1 MPHIIIKLLK
11 GKSEEQKKKL
21 AEEIVKTSMPIVNYG
36 EDAFSVTIEE
46 IEPRDWAEKVYKP
59 EIAGQKDKLYK
70 EPGYK
75 M

>member
-21 AEEIVKTSMPIVNYG
+21 AEEIIKTAMPIVDYG
-36 EDAFSVTIEE
+36 EDAFSVAIEDVE
-46 IEPRDWAEKVYKP
+46 RKEWAEKVYKP
-59 EIAGQKDKLYK
+59 EIIGQKDKLYK